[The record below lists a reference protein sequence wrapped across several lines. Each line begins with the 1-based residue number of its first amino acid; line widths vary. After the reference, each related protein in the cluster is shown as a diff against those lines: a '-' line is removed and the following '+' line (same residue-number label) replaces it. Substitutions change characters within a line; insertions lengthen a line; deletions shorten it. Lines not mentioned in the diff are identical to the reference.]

1 MKRITKCSDCGTS
14 LKQNNKDKHECG
26 EAKCFVCG
34 KTYMSHE
41 EHLCYLRA
49 KSSDIEPEKFIF
61 YDFECT
67 QENGNHVPNFVV
79 AQSICPKCEDDPI
92 TEKATCNNCG
102 SRCTFCDK
110 FNKRT
115 IYVTPKTVSEILST
129 HLVKV
134 NIWCYLIL
142 EL

>member
-1 MKRITKCSDCGTS
+1 MCTDCNREVRSESCYTAHKLKRRGTGRNSKTVLPSLCEENYQCSDCGTS

-26 EAKCFVCG
+26 EVKCFVCA

-67 QENGNHVPNFVV
+67 QESGNHVPNFVV
-79 AQSICPKCEDDPI
+79 AQSICP
-92 TEKATCNNCG
+92 
-102 SRCTFCDK
+102 
-110 FNKRT
+110 
-115 IYVTPKTVSEILST
+115 
-129 HLVKV
+129 
-134 NIWCYLIL
+134 
-142 EL
+142 